1 MKLLRNTF
9 ITIFSFIYLLL
20 EYLFWNTLLEPIYL
34 KLKELNLYKKLLE
47 LINNQNKYV
56 ILSIFILFFV
66 VSEVLGLLAFVVL
79 SKGMVGIFIALYLIK
94 FIPVAIAFTI
104 LENGKDKLLTIRWF
118 AFIYHYSMK
127 ILHIL
132 RNNILFLKSK
142 KIFEQVQDVIKRIVA
157 VVNNKAKS

>member
-20 EYLFWNTLLEPIYL
+20 EYLFWNTLFEPIYL

-66 VSEVLGLLAFVVL
+66 VSEVLGLLAFVIL

>member
-20 EYLFWNTLLEPIYL
+20 EYLFWNTLFEPIYL